1 MQSASYTMSRESCLW
16 VWVFN
21 TAIVLLPRAKVN
33 RSHVYQDRNF
43 DATRSRYTE
52 NMHIEAV
59 GTR

>member
-1 MQSASYTMSRESCLW
+1 MW